1 MQRRPIAQARA
12 RAGTAASTRT
22 VDGGMSKK
30 RSENK
35 KLHQRRRKARPHGE
49 VRPQREPSARRV
61 LRVRPPPSEFDQMSV
76 FIDERALG
84 LPETTLADLRALVRT
99 LPFESAMLSLALLN
113 LRAERVLTDPEGQWD
128 LARWFYESWPD
139 VLARYEQVRQGSP
152 ARPIFSPQPI
162 AMLMRLVIEEAREQP
177 FAELTANEVHA
188 LQRAVLGAH
197 SALED
202 PLGTATTE
210 AIVAYEVQASSFFKR
225 PPILEEMVR
234 SDEFLRLMRSEEL
247 HGSDNYVPVDQWLTA
262 SGLTPE
268 EQRVLGFG
276 LSATTNTFAT
286 DPPTPRIEA
295 GHLDELLTKLGLSN
309 TPRDVPIISASRTEL
324 QASFSALAGSPELSW
339 EFRPFKSTPFL
350 RFANGDLLLLGMP
363 WALSWLGEGFHYR
376 ALRHAQAQ
384 GQAEVL
390 RYSRFMGEVVER
402 YALDLAHAAMD
413 SHATVLGEQCYGK
426 GGGKRTSDIAVV
438 WGKELI
444 LFEVHARRVTASAM
458 ATGEVTE
465 ALGEVSKLLVV
476 KVDQV
481 AGCIDALLDGAATL
495 PGVDLTSIERIWP
508 VVVSVGHL
516 MQTAPVWKYV
526 RESIKDD
533 TTSTLATARVQP
545 LQLLDIADYEK
556 LLGIVEAGTSLPD
569 MLVRKATGPF
579 RERDFAAWL
588 HGDSAAPSDASRPSV
603 LEKRWEAMRIQV
615 TQTNELAAA
624 AQDPVPEEP
633 PVE

>member
-1 MQRRPIAQARA
+1 
-12 RAGTAASTRT
+12 
-22 VDGGMSKK
+22 MSKK
-30 RSENK
+30 RNENK
-35 KLHQRRRKARPHGE
+35 KLHQRRRKARSHGE
-49 VRPQREPSARRV
+49 ARLQREQPAARAFR
-61 LRVRPPPSEFDQMSV
+61 LRPPPSEFDQMSV

-84 LPETTLADLRALVRT
+84 MPETRLAGLRALVQT
-99 LPFESAMLSLALLN
+99 LPFEAAMLNLALLN
-113 LRAERVLTDPEGQWD
+113 LRAERVLTDPAGQWD

-139 VLARYEQVRQGSP
+139 LLARYEQVWQHSP

-162 AMLMRLVIEEAREQP
+162 AMLMRLVIEEAREEP
-177 FAELTANEVHA
+177 SVELTANEFHT

-210 AIVAYEVQASSFFKR
+210 AIVAYELQASSFFNR
-225 PPILEEMVR
+225 PPVLEEMVR

-247 HGSDNYVPVDQWLTA
+247 HDSDNYVPVDPWLTA

-268 EQRVLGFG
+268 EQWVLGFG

-286 DPPTPRIEA
+286 APPTPRIEA
-295 GHLDELLTKLGLSN
+295 QHLDELLTKLGLPN

-324 QASFSALAGSPELSW
+324 QATFSALGGSPALSW

-413 SHATVLGEQCYGK
+413 SHATVLGEQRYGK

-444 LFEVHARRVTASAM
+444 LFEIHARRVTASAM

-465 ALGEVSKLLVV
+465 ALSEVSKLLVV

-481 AGCIDALLDGAATL
+481 AGCIDALLDGTATL
-495 PGVDLTSIERIWP
+495 PGVDLASIERIWP

-533 TTSTLATARVQP
+533 TTSALATARVQP
-545 LQLLDIADYEK
+545 LQLLDIADYER
-556 LLGIVEAGTSLPD
+556 LLGIVEAGASLPD
-569 MLVRKATGPF
+569 MLARKAAGPF
-579 RERDFAAWL
+579 RERDLAAWL
-588 HGDSAAPSDASRPSV
+588 YDDSAAPSDGSRPSV
-603 LEKRWEAMRIQV
+603 LEKRWEAMGIQV
-615 TQTNELAAA
+615 QRTSELATS
-624 AQDPVPEEP
+624 AQDRGSDQPHAA
-633 PVE
+633 

>member
-1 MQRRPIAQARA
+1 M
-12 RAGTAASTRT
+12 
-22 VDGGMSKK
+22 
-30 RSENK
+30 
-35 KLHQRRRKARPHGE
+35 
-49 VRPQREPSARRV
+49 
-61 LRVRPPPSEFDQMSV
+61 
-76 FIDERALG
+76 
-84 LPETTLADLRALVRT
+84 
-99 LPFESAMLSLALLN
+99 
-113 LRAERVLTDPEGQWD
+113 
-128 LARWFYESWPD
+128 
-139 VLARYEQVRQGSP
+139 
-152 ARPIFSPQPI
+152 
-162 AMLMRLVIEEAREQP
+162 
-177 FAELTANEVHA
+177 
-188 LQRAVLGAH
+188 
-197 SALED
+197 
-202 PLGTATTE
+202 
-210 AIVAYEVQASSFFKR
+210 
-225 PPILEEMVR
+225 R

-295 GHLDELLTKLGLSN
+295 RHVDELLTKLGLPN

-324 QASFSALAGSPELSW
+324 QASFSALGDGPALSW

-402 YALDLAHAAMD
+402 YTLDLAHAAMD
-413 SHATVLGEQCYGK
+413 SHATVLGEQRYGK

-481 AGCIDALLDGAATL
+481 AGCIDALARRPSDAPRRRPRLDRA
-495 PGVDLTSIERIWP
+495 
-508 VVVSVGHL
+508 HL
-516 MQTAPVWKYV
+516 AGRRV
-526 RESIKDD
+526 RRASDADRARMEVRAREHQGRHHQA
-533 TTSTLATARVQP
+533 LATARVQP
-545 LQLLDIADYEK
+545 LQLLDIADYER
-556 LLGIVEAGTSLPD
+556 LLGIVEAGVSLPE
-569 MLVRKATGPF
+569 MLARKAAGPF

-588 HGDSAAPSDASRPSV
+588 HGDSAAPSDESRPLCLRSAGRRWGSRCSAPTNSRHQPRIPCPKSHRSSRRRACTARLTNRRRTSV
-603 LEKRWEAMRIQV
+603 
-615 TQTNELAAA
+615 
-624 AQDPVPEEP
+624 
-633 PVE
+633 

>member
-1 MQRRPIAQARA
+1 
-12 RAGTAASTRT
+12 
-22 VDGGMSKK
+22 MSKK

-35 KLHQRRRKARPHGE
+35 KLHQRRRKARPH
-49 VRPQREPSARRV
+49 REARLQDEQPARRV
-61 LRVRPPPSEFDQMSV
+61 FRLRPPPSEFDQMSV

-84 LPETTLADLRALVRT
+84 LPETRLAGLRALVRT
-99 LPFESAMLSLALLN
+99 LPFESAMLNLALLN
-113 LRAERVLTDPEGQWD
+113 LRAERVLDDPAGQWD

-139 VLARYEQVRQGSP
+139 LLARYDQVRQQSP
-152 ARPIFSPQPI
+152 TRPIFSPQPI
-162 AMLMRLVIEEAREQP
+162 AMLMRLVIEEARDQP
-177 FAELTANEVHA
+177 FAELTANEFDT

-202 PLGTATTE
+202 PLGTATGE
-210 AIVAYEVQASSFFKR
+210 AIVAYELQASSFFKR
-225 PPILEEMVR
+225 PPVLEEMVR

-247 HGSDNYVPVDQWLTA
+247 QGSDNYVPVDQWLAA
-262 SGLTPE
+262 SGLTPS
-268 EQRVLGFG
+268 EQWVLGFG

-286 DPPTPRIEA
+286 EPPTPRIA
-295 GHLDELLTKLGLSN
+295 ARHLDELLIKLGLPS
-309 TPRDVPIISASRTEL
+309 TPRDVPIISASRSEL
-324 QASFSALAGSPELSW
+324 QASFKALGGGDAALSW

-413 SHATVLGEQCYGK
+413 SHATVLGEQRYGK
-426 GGGKRTSDIAVV
+426 DGGKRTSDIAVV

-465 ALGEVSKLLVV
+465 AIGEVSKLLVV

-495 PGVDLTSIERIWP
+495 PGVDLASIERIWP

-526 RESIKDD
+526 RESIKND

-556 LLGIVEAGTSLPD
+556 LLGIVEAGMSLPE
-569 MLVRKATGPF
+569 MLARKATGPF

-603 LEKRWEAMRIQV
+603 LEKRWEAMGIQV
-615 TQTNELAAA
+615 QRTNELA
-624 AQDPVPEEP
+624 QDPAPKESHAE
-633 PVE
+633 

>member
-1 MQRRPIAQARA
+1 
-12 RAGTAASTRT
+12 
-22 VDGGMSKK
+22 MSKK
-30 RSENK
+30 RNENK

-49 VRPQREPSARRV
+49 ARLQREQPAKRAFR
-61 LRVRPPPSEFDQMSV
+61 LRPPPSEFDQMSV

-84 LPETTLADLRALVRT
+84 LPETRLTGLRALVRL
-99 LPFESAMLSLALLN
+99 LPFESAMLSLALLS
-113 LRAERVLTDPEGQWD
+113 LRAERVLTDPVGQWD
-128 LARWFYESWPD
+128 LARWFYEGWPD
-139 VLARYEQVRQGSP
+139 LLARYEQVRQHSP

-162 AMLMRLVIEEAREQP
+162 AMLMRLVIEEAREEP
-177 FAELTANEVHA
+177 SAELTANEFHT

-197 SALED
+197 SVLED

-210 AIVAYEVQASSFFKR
+210 AIVAYELQASSFFNR
-225 PPILEEMVR
+225 PPVLEEMVR

-247 HGSDNYVPVDQWLTA
+247 HDSDNYVPVDQWLTA

-268 EQRVLGFG
+268 EQWVLGFG
-276 LSATTNTFAT
+276 LSAATNTFAT
-286 DPPTPRIEA
+286 AAPTPRIEA
-295 GHLDELLTKLGLSN
+295 QHLDELLTKLGLPN
-309 TPRDVPIISASRTEL
+309 TPHDVPIISASRTEL
-324 QASFSALAGSPELSW
+324 QASFSALGGSPALSW

-350 RFANGDLLLLGMP
+350 RFGNGDLLLLGMP

-413 SHATVLGEQCYGK
+413 SHATVLGEQRYGK

-438 WGKELI
+438 WGEELI

-481 AGCIDALLDGAATL
+481 AGCIDALLDGTATL
-495 PGVDLTSIERIWP
+495 PGVDLASIERIWP

-526 RESIKDD
+526 RESIRDD
-533 TTSTLATARVQP
+533 TTGALATARVQP
-545 LQLLDIADYEK
+545 LQLLDIADYER
-556 LLGIVEAGTSLPD
+556 LLGIVEAGASLPD
-569 MLVRKATGPF
+569 MLARKTAGPF

-588 HGDSAAPSDASRPSV
+588 YGDSAAPSDGSRPSV
-603 LEKRWEAMRIQV
+603 LEKRWEAMGIQV
-615 TQTNELAAA
+615 QRTSELATS
-624 AQDPVPEEP
+624 AQDRGSDEQHAE
-633 PVE
+633 